1 MEARLN
7 VINSFCEFAYGLQKL
22 KTLNLHLFHTQ
33 QNPQHRF
40 STVLTKT
47 NWYTTSCKYND
58 CSGLTSVTIGNSV
71 TNIDQEAFKN
81 CTNLTKVEIS
91 DISAWCNIAFSN
103 GSANP
108 MFNAH
113 HLYINGEEIK
123 ELAIPNDVKSIGNWA
138 FSGGTDY

>member
-47 NWYTTSCKYND
+47 DWYTTSCKY
-58 CSGLTSVTIGNSV
+58 
-71 TNIDQEAFKN
+71 
-81 CTNLTKVEIS
+81 
-91 DISAWCNIAFSN
+91 
-103 GSANP
+103 
-108 MFNAH
+108 
-113 HLYINGEEIK
+113 
-123 ELAIPNDVKSIGNWA
+123 
-138 FSGGTDY
+138 